1 MTSALK
7 RIHAYTPEHLHKR
20 LDIACSHPRVS
31 RSEIINKAL
40 ELYLSAESEAARN
53 NPLVRRLD
61 QMSRQ
66 YEKLHQRLV
75 VLSEGHALF
84 VRYFLTS
91 VPPAPKPKRQAAR
104 AEGAV
109 RFNDYRKSLELIL
122 SDRNKHLFNGIED
135 VFLAESDFF
144 TDEDL
149 DALDIPATDSQSG
162 GENEQS

>member
-7 RIHAYTPEHLHKR
+7 RIHAYTPDHLHKR
-20 LDIACSHPRVS
+20 LEIACSHPKVS

-53 NPLVRRLD
+53 NPLLRRLD
-61 QMSRQ
+61 QMTRQ
-66 YEKLHQRLV
+66 IEKLRQRLV

-91 VPPAPKPKRQAAR
+91 VPPAPEPKRQAAR

-109 RFNDYRKSLELIL
+109 RFEEYRKALETIL
-122 SDRNKHLFNGIED
+122 SDKNAHLFNGIED
-135 VFLAESDFF
+135 VFLAENDFF
-144 TDEDL
+144 TDEEL
-149 DALDIPATDSQSG
+149 DALDISSPRTKSG
-162 GENEQS
+162 DDNE